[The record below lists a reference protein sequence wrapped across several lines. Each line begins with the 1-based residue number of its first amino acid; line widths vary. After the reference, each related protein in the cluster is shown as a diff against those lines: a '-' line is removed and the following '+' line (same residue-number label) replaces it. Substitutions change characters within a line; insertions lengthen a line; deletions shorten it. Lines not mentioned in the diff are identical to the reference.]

1 MEVESSDNMADEITV
16 HIPKKVFNDAYID
29 TLDDAH
35 RYLVYYGG
43 AGSGKSYFIAERY
56 IKHMLSRPM
65 CNILAV
71 RAVGNT
77 NRDSTF
83 ALFKQ
88 IISRWGLSQL
98 FKVTESDLRI
108 TCTNG
113 NSVIFKGLDD
123 AEKLKSITFGKGE
136 LTDIWIEEASETLE
150 ADFNQLN
157 IRLRGKG
164 TQKQIVVSFNP
175 VDINHW
181 LKKRFFDRKDDN
193 VRIIHT
199 TYKDNRFLDDDY
211 VKLLESYK
219 DTDLY
224 YYDVYCLG
232 RWGVFGD
239 SIFDKNKINERL
251 KALPEP
257 IKTGSFVY
265 TTEFN
270 ERANEVLIVDKSIKF
285 SEDNGFVT
293 IYKEPVKGV
302 PYVVSGDT
310 AGDGSDF
317 FACHVL
323 DNTTGEQVAVLH
335 HQFDEDMFADQVYCL
350 GKYYNT
356 ALVGLETNFSTYP
369 VKRLQRL
376 RYPKQYVRERPDTYT
391 GALAES
397 YGWITSSK
405 TRPLLIA
412 EAVQTVRD
420 DVDLIND
427 RKTLEEMLTF
437 TRNEKGRPEAAN
449 GCRDD
454 LVISYGIALSIRGQQ
469 RYNVEAGERRVTTW
483 RQDQYE
489 DYQNANAEDRKMLLE
504 KWGNPGL

>member
-1 MEVESSDNMADEITV
+1 MPEEIKV
-16 HIPKKVFNDAYID
+16 QLPKRAFNTSYID
-29 TLDDAH
+29 YLDDAS
-35 RYLVYYGG
+35 RYLVFYGG

-56 IKHMLSRPM
+56 ILHLMQRPM
-65 CNILAV
+65 TNILVV

-88 IISRWGLSQL
+88 IISKWGLNQL

-123 AEKLKSITFGKGE
+123 SEKLKSITFAKGE

-164 TQKQIVVSFNP
+164 TQKQIVISFNP
-175 VDINHW
+175 IDINHW
-181 LKKRFFDRKDDN
+181 LKKRFFDRKDDD
-193 VRIIHT
+193 VKILHT
-199 TYKDNRFLDDDY
+199 TYRDNRFLDDEY
-211 VKLLESYK
+211 IALLESYK
-219 DTDLY
+219 TTDPY

-232 RWGVFGD
+232 TWGVFGD

-251 KALPEP
+251 KKLPEP
-257 IKTGSFVY
+257 VKTGSFVY

-270 ERANEVLIVDKSIKF
+270 ETVNEVLIVNDSIKL

-293 IYKEPVKGV
+293 IYKEPIKGV
-302 PYVVSGDT
+302 PYVISGDT

-317 FACHVL
+317 FACHVI

-350 GKYYNT
+350 GMYYNA
-356 ALVGLETNFSTYP
+356 ALVGIETNYSTYP
-369 VKRLQRL
+369 AKRLQRL

-391 GALAES
+391 GALTES
-397 YGWITSSK
+397 FGWITSSK
-405 TRPLLIA
+405 TRPSLIA
-412 EAVQTVRD
+412 EAVQMVREN
-420 DVDLIND
+420 VDLIND

-437 TRNEKGRPEAAN
+437 TRNEKGRPEAAQ
-449 GCRDD
+449 GCHDD
-454 LVISYGIALSIRGQQ
+454 LVISYGIVLSIRGQQ
-469 RYNVEAGERRVTTW
+469 TFSIKQQEGEKATW
-483 RQDQYE
+483 RPDQWD
-489 DYQNANAEDRKMLLE
+489 DYRQANAEDKKMLL
-504 KWGNPGL
+504 KLWGNPGI